1 MRIKNLRTGIFFTGV
16 MFAFACQSTQQ
27 QQGEDLALDQEG
39 QMEMTQED
47 AYSQQGDEEAT
58 ANQASYENT
67 AETGNE
73 YTEQMNDTEN
83 MADEYAEEM
92 AEDNGNNLAA
102 NNFSEDMSGN
112 ELAANNVLNAEV
124 VEEEQY
130 SDDAAMPAE
139 QMDTPATYTGERRV
153 MYVAQD
159 MVAIYSSADP
169 TSEQIG
175 NLDAGDP
182 VLAEVSGSFAK
193 VGEGKFIMIDSL
205 SEQTVGRTK
214 TANPWR

>member
-1 MRIKNLRTGIFFTGV
+1 MRIKNIRTGIFFTGV
-16 MFAFACQSTQQ
+16 MFAFACSSTQQ
-27 QQGEDLALDQEG
+27 QEGEDLALEQEG

-47 AYSQQGDEEAT
+47 ASSQQGNEEAT
-58 ANQASYENT
+58 ENQASYENT

-73 YTEQMNDTEN
+73 YSEQMNETAN
-83 MADEYAEEM
+83 MANESAEETD
-92 AEDNGNNLAA
+92 EDNGNSLAA
-102 NNFSEDMSGN
+102 NDLSEDMSAN
-112 ELAANNVLNAEV
+112 ELAANDVLNAEV
-124 VEEEQY
+124 VEEQY
-130 SDDAAMPAE
+130 SDDAAVPAE
-139 QMDTPATYTGERRV
+139 QMDTPASYTNGKRV

-159 MVAIYSSADP
+159 MVAIYSSPDP

-175 NLDAGDP
+175 SFDAGDP